1 MSGATK
7 STGSSSSTSAAAASS
22 GASSSGNPN
31 VQEFKI
37 RVPKMRKKH
46 HVMRF
51 NATLNVDFA
60 QWRNVKLERENNMKE
75 FRGMDEDQ
83 PKFGAGSEYNRDQR
97 EEARRKKF
105 GIIARKYRPEA
116 QPWILKVG
124 GKMGKKFRGIREGG
138 VGENA
143 AFYVFTHAPDGAIEA
158 YPLNEW
164 YNFQPIQRYKSLSAE
179 EAEQEFGRRKKVM
192 NYFSLMLRK
201 RLRGDEEEEQD
212 PEETKLIKAATK
224 KSKELKITDMD
235 EWIDSE
241 DESDSED
248 EEEKKKK
255 KEQEDSDDDGN
266 KKGKGKGKA
275 GDKKKKKRDVDDE
288 AFEESDDGDEEGR
301 EMDYDTSSSEDEPD
315 PESKMVKDMKGVA
328 EEDALRKLLTS
339 DEEEDE
345 EKKSDESDKE
355 DADGEKKNKKDKNKD
370 DDKKDSKKKK
380 KLSKDDRKSKTN
392 GGSGNDS
399 STDFTSD
406 STDSE
411 DDLSNGPP
419 KKKANASS
427 SANKEKE
434 KEKEKDNGNSNSSQ
448 RKPVASTSSNAN
460 KSRSVTPTLGNE
472 ANKRKVMNSLP
483 SDLTGSDTS
492 NSPNSTPAK
501 RPKNEISNSL
511 PSTFA
516 GVVNNKAED
525 YGITEEAVRRYL
537 KRKPLTATELL
548 TKFKNKK
555 TGVSS
560 DRLVET
566 MTKILKKINPVKH
579 TIQGKMYLW
588 IK

>member
-1 MSGATK
+1 MSSARK
-7 STGSSSSTSAAAASS
+7 SSSSSSGSASTTSANAIGSSSASP
-22 GASSSGNPN
+22 SSSGN

-75 FRGMDEDQ
+75 FRGFDEDQ

-124 GKMGKKFRGIREGG
+124 GKTGKKFKGIREGG

-158 YPLNEW
+158 YPLTEW

-179 EAEQEFGRRKKVM
+179 EAEQEFGRRKKVL

-212 PEETKLIKAATK
+212 PEEVKLLKAATK

-241 DESDSED
+241 DESESED
-248 EEEKKKK
+248 EEEKKK
-255 KEQEDSDDDGN
+255 KEQEDSDDGTG
-266 KKGKGKGKA
+266 KKGKGKKGV
-275 GDKKKKKRDVDDE
+275 DKKKKKRDVDDE

-345 EKKSDESDKE
+345 EKKSDESDKDE
-355 DADGEKKNKKDKNKD
+355 GDEKKKKEKNKD
-370 DDKKDSKKKK
+370 EATKDKKKK
-380 KLSKDDRKSKTN
+380 KQSKDDKKSKTN
-392 GGSGNDS
+392 GSDS
-399 STDFTSD
+399 STDLSSD

-411 DDLSNGPP
+411 DDLSNGPS
-419 KKKANASS
+419 KKKST
-427 SANKEKE
+427 ANKEKD
-434 KEKEKDNGNSNSSQ
+434 KDKDNKAIASGSNS
-448 RKPVASTSSNAN
+448 N
-460 KSRSVTPTLGNE
+460 KSRSATPTLMND
-472 ANKRKVMNSLP
+472 ASKRKMNSLP

-492 NSPNSTPAK
+492 NSPSSTPAK
-501 RPKNEISNSL
+501 RPKSELSNSL
-511 PSTFA
+511 PSSFA
-516 GVVNNKAED
+516 GVVSNKVED

>member
-1 MSGATK
+1 MSSASK
-7 STGSSSSTSAAAASS
+7 STPSAAASGSNSSSNSSTSAATAS
-22 GASSSGNPN
+22 ASSSN

-124 GKMGKKFRGIREGG
+124 GKMGKKFKGIREGG

-212 PEETKLIKAATK
+212 PEEAKLLKAATK

-255 KEQEDSDDDGN
+255 EQEDSDDGS
-266 KKGKGKGKA
+266 KAKGGKGKKGA
-275 GDKKKKKRDVDDE
+275 DKKKKKRDVDDE

-301 EMDYDTSSSEDEPD
+301 EMDYDTESSEDEPD
-315 PESKMVKDMKGVA
+315 PESKLDKDMKGVA

-339 DEEEDE
+339 DEEDED
-345 EKKSDESDKE
+345 EKKSDESDKDE
-355 DADGEKKNKKDKNKD
+355 ADGEKKKKEKNKD
-370 DDKKDSKKKK
+370 EASKDKKKK
-380 KLSKDDRKSKTN
+380 KPSKDDKKAKAN
-392 GGSGNDS
+392 GSGGDS
-399 STDFTSD
+399 STDFSTD

-419 KKKANASS
+419 KKKVVPKD
-427 SANKEKE
+427 KEKE
-434 KEKEKDNGNSNSSQ
+434 KEKEKESATNN
-448 RKPVASTSSNAN
+448 KPSTSSNVN
-460 KSRSVTPTLGNE
+460 KSRSSTPTPANNDV
-472 ANKRKVMNSLP
+472 NKRKMNSLP

-492 NSPNSTPAK
+492 NSPTSTPAK
-501 RPKNEISNSL
+501 RTKNEISTSL
-511 PSTFA
+511 PTSFS
-516 GVVNNKAED
+516 GSKVED

>member
-1 MSGATK
+1 MSNSAK
-7 STGSSSSTSAAAASS
+7 STSSTSSASTTSATAVASTSAS
-22 GASSSGNPN
+22 GSGN

-75 FRGMDEDQ
+75 FRGIDEEQ

-124 GKMGKKFRGIREGG
+124 GKTGKKFKGIREGG

-212 PEETKLIKAATK
+212 PEEVKLLKAATK

-255 KEQEDSDDDGN
+255 EQEDSDDGSG
-266 KKGKGKGKA
+266 KKGKGKKGL
-275 GDKKKKKRDVDDE
+275 DKKKKKRDLDDE

-315 PESKMVKDMKGVA
+315 PESKLVKDMKGVA

-355 DADGEKKNKKDKNKD
+355 EGDEKKKKDKSKD
-370 DDKKDSKKKK
+370 EITKEKKKK
-380 KLSKDDRKSKTN
+380 KQSKDEKKSKSP
-392 GGSGNDS
+392 GSDS
-399 STDFTSD
+399 SSDLSSD

-411 DDLSNGPP
+411 DDLSNGPL
-419 KKKANASS
+419 KKKPSSNKDKDKDKDKDKEMALKAIAS
-427 SANKEKE
+427 
-434 KEKEKDNGNSNSSQ
+434 G
-448 RKPVASTSSNAN
+448 SNAN
-460 KSRSVTPTLGNE
+460 KSRSATPTQLNDP
-472 ANKRKVMNSLP
+472 NKRKMNSLP

-492 NSPNSTPAK
+492 NSPSSTPAK
-501 RPKNEISNSL
+501 RPKNELTNSL
-511 PSTFA
+511 PSSFA
-516 GVVNNKAED
+516 GVVNNKVED

>member
-1 MSGATK
+1 MTSVSK
-7 STGSSSSTSAAAASS
+7 STPSSTTASGSSSSSSSSTSAAAAS
-22 GASSSGNPN
+22 ASSN

-124 GKMGKKFRGIREGG
+124 GKMGKKFKGIREGG

-212 PEETKLIKAATK
+212 PEEAKLLKAATK

-255 KEQEDSDDDGN
+255 EQEDSDDGS
-266 KKGKGKGKA
+266 KGKGGKGKKGA
-275 GDKKKKKRDVDDE
+275 DKKKKKRDVDDE

-301 EMDYDTSSSEDEPD
+301 ERDYDTESSEDEPD
-315 PESKMVKDMKGVA
+315 PESKLDKDMKGVA

-339 DEEEDE
+339 DEEDED
-345 EKKSDESDKE
+345 EKKSDESDKDE
-355 DADGEKKNKKDKNKD
+355 ADGEKKKKEKNKD
-370 DDKKDSKKKK
+370 EASKDKKKK
-380 KLSKDDRKSKTN
+380 KPSKDDKKSKAN
-392 GGSGNDS
+392 GSGGDS
-399 STDFTSD
+399 STDFSTD

-419 KKKANASS
+419 KKKVAT
-427 SANKEKE
+427 KEKE
-434 KEKEKDNGNSNSSQ
+434 KEKEKDKESAASS
-448 RKPVASTSSNAN
+448 KPSTSSNAN
-460 KSRSVTPTLGNE
+460 KSRSSTPTP
-472 ANKRKVMNSLP
+472 ANNDASKRKMNSLP

-492 NSPNSTPAK
+492 NSPTSTPAK
-501 RPKNEISNSL
+501 RTKNEIQTSL
-511 PSTFA
+511 PTSFSSSK
-516 GVVNNKAED
+516 VED

>member
-1 MSGATK
+1 MSSASK
-7 STGSSSSTSAAAASS
+7 STPSAASGSSTSAAAAAAAASVTS
-22 GASSSGNPN
+22 GSASSSAN

-37 RVPKMRKKH
+37 RVPKMPKKH

-75 FRGMDEDQ
+75 FRGMEEDQ

-124 GKMGKKFRGIREGG
+124 GKTGKKFKGIREGG

-158 YPLNEW
+158 YPLTEW

-212 PEETKLIKAATK
+212 PEEAKLIKAATK

-248 EEEKKKK
+248 EEDKKK
-255 KEQEDSDDDGN
+255 KEQEDSDDG
-266 KKGKGKGKA
+266 KSKGKGKKGA
-275 GDKKKKKRDVDDE
+275 DKKKKKRDVDDE

-315 PESKMVKDMKGVA
+315 PEAKVDKDMKGVA

-339 DEEEDE
+339 DEEEED

-355 DADGEKKNKKDKNKD
+355 DGDGEKKKKEKGKD
-370 DDKKDSKKKK
+370 EGSKDKKKK
-380 KLSKDDRKSKTN
+380 KPSKEDKKGKSN
-392 GGSGNDS
+392 GSGDS
-399 STDFTSD
+399 STDFSSD

-419 KKKANASS
+419 KKKVVSKEKD
-427 SANKEKE
+427 KEKE
-434 KEKEKDNGNSNSSQ
+434 KESAASS
-448 RKPVASTSSNAN
+448 KASTSSSNAN
-460 KSRSVTPTLGNE
+460 KSRSATPTLSTD
-472 ANKRKVMNSLP
+472 ASKRKMNSLP

-492 NSPNSTPAK
+492 NSPTSTPAK
-501 RPKNEISNSL
+501 RPKNEISTSL
-511 PSTFA
+511 PTSFS
-516 GVVNNKAED
+516 GGKVED

-555 TGVSS
+555 TPVSS